1 MLTLDVLDVT
11 GFGIWTTL
19 SRGWAFVAATFII
32 ILPLVQEFSAIT
44 RQIKQ
49 NKAAAESEGVKD
61 GNEMTNGVVVNGECN
76 GAQLNG
82 NATTS
87 ATTNGGNKHDTATS
101 KRS

>member
-49 NKAAAESEGVKD
+49 NKVDSKCRAKNELLKD
-61 GNEMTNGVVVNGECN
+61 RLQNF
-76 GAQLNG
+76 
-82 NATTS
+82 
-87 ATTNGGNKHDTATS
+87 
-101 KRS
+101 

>member
-49 NKAAAESEGVKD
+49 NKVDSESRA
-61 GNEMTNGVVVNGECN
+61 TNAIKND
-76 GAQLNG
+76 
-82 NATTS
+82 S
-87 ATTNGGNKHDTATS
+87 S
-101 KRS
+101 KILKSF